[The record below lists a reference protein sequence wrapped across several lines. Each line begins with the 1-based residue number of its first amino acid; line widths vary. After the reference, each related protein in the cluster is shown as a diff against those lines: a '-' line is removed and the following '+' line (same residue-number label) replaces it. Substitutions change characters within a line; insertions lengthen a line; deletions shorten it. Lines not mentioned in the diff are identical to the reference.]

1 MAKPPL
7 KTFLAAPL
15 VLSLVLTAGCAGTS
29 QPSRFY
35 LLSTMPEAD
44 AKSYE
49 MADEKGVAIGVGP
62 VTVAEH
68 LDRPQIIRRESRNK
82 LDLSEFDR
90 WAEPVQANLAR
101 VLALNLGHLLSTQRI
116 TTHPWPRSWHL
127 DYQVIVYV
135 WGFDSDQN
143 GRVML
148 RAHWMVL
155 DSTGRNIIAQR
166 LADISQSAPAG
177 DYEAIAAAQSQAVA
191 ELSRD
196 IAKVIPAKK
205 R

>member
-1 MAKPPL
+1 MEKPLFKRLLAVPL
-7 KTFLAAPL
+7 AMSF
-15 VLSLVLTAGCAGTS
+15 VLTAGCAGTS

-35 LLSTMPEAD
+35 ILSAMPEAD

-101 VLALNLGHLLSTQRI
+101 VLALNLGHLLSTQQI
-116 TTHPWPRSWHL
+116 STHPWPRTWPL

-135 WGFDSDQN
+135 WRFDSDEN
-143 GRVML
+143 GRVVL
-148 RAHWMVL
+148 RAHWMVQ
-155 DSTGRNIIAQR
+155 DKSGRNIIAQR
-166 LADISQSAPAG
+166 LADISETVPAG
-177 DYEAIAAAQSQAVA
+177 DYEAIAAAQSKALA

-196 IAKVIPAKK
+196 IAEVIPRKK

>member
-1 MAKPPL
+1 MAKLPL
-7 KTFLAAPL
+7 KPFLAAPL
-15 VLSLVLTAGCAGTS
+15 VLSLILTAGCAGTS

-44 AKSYE
+44 AESYE
-49 MADEKGVAIGVGP
+49 MADEKGVSIGVGP

-101 VLALNLGHLLSTQRI
+101 VLALNLGHLLSTQQI

-177 DYEAIAAAQSQAVA
+177 DYEAIAAAQSKAVA

-196 IAKVIPAKK
+196 IAEVIPSKK
-205 R
+205 H

>member
-1 MAKPPL
+1 MVKPRF
-7 KTFLAAPL
+7 KQSLAASL
-15 VLSLVLTAGCAGTS
+15 ALSLVLTAGCTGTS

-35 LLSTMPEAD
+35 LLSAMPEAD
-44 AKSYE
+44 ARSYE

-101 VLALNLGHLLSTQRI
+101 VLALNLGHLLSTQQI
-116 TTHPWPRSWHL
+116 TTHPWPRTWHL

-135 WGFDSDQN
+135 WQFDSDEN
-143 GRVML
+143 GKVVL

-155 DSTGRNIIAQR
+155 DSTGRNVIAQR
-166 LADISQSAPAG
+166 LADISKTVPAG

-196 IAKVIPAKK
+196 IAEVIPGKK